1 MIALVAWLP
10 ASIALAQG
18 GEGRKAAAYTKDGVL
33 FYQVSGCL
41 PNSQVEFY
49 SKPAGGNL
57 LATVNTDEQGN
68 ALVEVPKKE
77 HYAFALN
84 RIQPTKGGDA
94 GAAYYIALGAPVLQ
108 LQSVAESNGEL
119 RWQVNTQ
126 SEGVSCDV
134 YSSQDGTSFVKLASL
149 PQKPGLSLGQYSVD
163 NSIAVNQ
170 TVYSVQV
177 RDAAN
182 GLSISL
188 GKAAVV
194 KPAEQA
200 VKISPTVFTDVLN
213 VQLLKTQTGTLQVF
227 NGNGVLVYSGVVKQ
241 GYNAIDLAKL
251 ASANYVVKVN
261 DRNNTPVFAGRVV
274 KSGL

>member
-10 ASIALAQG
+10 AGMALAQG
-18 GEGRKAAAYTKDGVL
+18 GEGRKATAYTKDGVL
-33 FYQVSGCL
+33 FYQVSGCM

-49 SKPAGGNL
+49 SKPSGGNL
-57 LATVNTDEQGN
+57 VATVNTDGQGH
-68 ALVEVPKKE
+68 ALVEVPQKG

-84 RIQPTKGGDA
+84 RIAPTKGGNA

-119 RWQVNTQ
+119 RWQVTAQ

-134 YSSQDGTSFVKLASL
+134 YGSQDGASFVKLASL
-149 PQKPGLSLGQYSVD
+149 PQKPGLTMGQYHID
-163 NSIAVNQ
+163 NVMAANQ

-182 GLSISL
+182 GLSINL
-188 GKAAVV
+188 GKAALV
-194 KPAEQA
+194 KPTEEA

-213 VQLLKTQTGTLQVF
+213 VQLLKAQSGTLQVF
-227 NGNGVLVYSGVVKQ
+227 NGSGVLVHSGVVKQ

-261 DRNNTPVFAGRVV
+261 DRNNTQVFAGRVV
-274 KSGL
+274 KSQ